1 MRQRLYLRQRYP
13 AFLGYAGE
21 IFVIIGFLYLV
32 PLLLIPIFPDEIDQ
46 AAGFLLAGVPLII
59 IGALFWKRLAP
70 KEPLSLSVQ
79 EGYVV
84 VTLVWVIAILVSA
97 IPFIVNVGLN
107 FTQAVFESTSGWA
120 TVGLTMIDVTQA
132 SHLILFFRSFIQF
145 AGGAGFAIIAVS
157 VLAGAFGSGLSAAE
171 GRTDQLAP
179 HVRNSASLVLRIYL
193 SYAVFGILALMLA
206 GMDWFD
212 AINHAFTALATGGFS
227 TRPESI
233 AYWNS
238 PAVEAVLV
246 VLMILGAVNFVV
258 PYLLLQRKFRV
269 VLRNGEIRFMGFSI
283 VLAIVLVFTVVA
295 TALYPTVEK
304 AIRVSVFEVVAT
316 ATTTGLSTVDFRA
329 WTDFGLMIM
338 IILMLI
344 GGGTGSTAGAIKQ
357 FRIYILYKSIIWEFR
372 RAFMPQHMVN
382 EPAIWQGEKR
392 QLMSDRQV
400 RQVALFIGLYFTV
413 FLIGSGI
420 TMLHGYPFRES
431 LFEFASTLGG
441 VGVSIG
447 ITTAATPPTLLW
459 TQSVAMVLGR
469 LEFFT
474 VIIGI
479 FKIMSD
485 LRIMFLQRST
495 R

>member
-382 EPAIWQGEKR
+382 ELP
-392 QLMSDRQV
+392 
-400 RQVALFIGLYFTV
+400 
-413 FLIGSGI
+413 SG
-420 TMLHGYPFRES
+420 RVKN
-431 LFEFASTLGG
+431 AS
-441 VGVSIG
+441 
-447 ITTAATPPTLLW
+447 
-459 TQSVAMVLGR
+459 
-469 LEFFT
+469 
-474 VIIGI
+474 
-479 FKIMSD
+479 
-485 LRIMFLQRST
+485 
-495 R
+495 

>member
-13 AFLGYAGE
+13 IFLGYAGE
-21 IFVIIGFLYLV
+21 IFVIIGVLHLV
-32 PLLLIPIFPDEIDQ
+32 PLLLLPFFPNEVDQ
-46 AAGFLLAGVPLII
+46 TLGFLLAGIPLILL
-59 IGALFWKRLAP
+59 GALFWKRLAP
-70 KEPLSLSVQ
+70 KEPVALTVQ

-84 VTLVWVIAILVSA
+84 VTLAWIVAILIST
-97 IPFIVNVGLN
+97 IPFIVHANLN
-107 FTQAVFESTSGWA
+107 FTHAVFESTSGWA
-120 TVGLTMIDVTQA
+120 TVGLTLVDVTEA
-132 SHLILFFRSFIQF
+132 SNLILFFRSFIQF

-193 SYAVFGILALMLA
+193 SYAVFGIIALRIA

-227 TRPESI
+227 TRVESI

-238 PAVEAVLV
+238 AAVEAVLV
-246 VLMILGAVNFVV
+246 ILMILGAVNFVV

-269 VLRNGEIRFMGFSI
+269 VLRNGEIRFMGFSF
-283 VLAIVLVFTVVA
+283 VLAIVLVFTIVA

-304 AIRVSVFEVVAT
+304 AIRVSIFEVVAT
-316 ATTTGLSTVDFRA
+316 ATTTGLQTVDFRA
-329 WTDFGLMIM
+329 WPDFGLMIM

-400 RQVALFIGLYFTV
+400 RQVSLFIGLYFTV

-447 ITTAATPPTLLW
+447 ITTPNTPPTLLW
-459 TQSVAMVLGR
+459 TQSIAMVLGR

-479 FKIMSD
+479 FKIASD
-485 LRIMFLQRST
+485 TKIMFLQRRT